1 MRKSVNRAM
10 FETAQLMIQQ
20 NAALSN
26 PQAPAPVEKVL
37 TAEEHAARRRQQ
49 ITDGYIALHERY
61 KREAQENERRRYL

>member
-1 MRKSVNRAM
+1 MRKSQGYAL
-10 FETAQLMIQQ
+10 FEAAQLLIQQ

-49 ITDGYIALHERY
+49 IQDGYIALHERY
-61 KREAQENERRRYL
+61 QREAGTRRSY